1 MKSFVRYLILL
12 LLVVG
17 CTKEEPPV
25 AVPVPKKP
33 EVMRLSGGILKIQTT
48 DIFKDL
54 TTEEIV
60 LDSNLL
66 IPDSTVFR
74 VVSESL
80 LISNNQ
86 IDWVRD
92 ILVTSKNGKVSISV
106 KPDPVPGLY
115 RITMYP
121 ITNDNADI
129 NFPKNLNARFFIE
142 IVPGVPSEIK
152 TISAEK
158 FEDLA
163 PYNGVKELN
172 ESWIVSANPDIITYL
187 SVGPISDRFGNLISE
202 GLIQLTVSEGQIVSE
217 NPVHI
222 ADGYAYFSY
231 RPTTSMND
239 LTVSSALV
247 NVPNVNLIK
256 NISMKLTKPVIEFLD
271 IGNFT
276 DMFDGETK
284 DIELRVKNTGS
295 QPATNL
301 NLNISQPFILLPEQA
316 DSCKE
321 RGSLRSQEVCKVRI
335 RYTRNIKL
343 GQNGYL
349 RIIGQPSN
357 FITSTT
363 STSLIV
369 NNVEPAKLVL
379 SESII
384 GFPNTACGL
393 KHRTE
398 VYVTNTGSFPA
409 TNVNVTQPPS
419 TVVGQAPYFKIIL
432 PNREPSPSPDL
443 ETVINCGNTF
453 PAGRKCRVI
462 LEFEP
467 LSILPPNPVT
477 GLINADSVPS
487 LTLSM
492 SGVAVPGQQTGDIPI
507 SFFKPGS
514 LTQTTTMYAQNGQR
528 TIVKIGPIADS
539 CGNPVAN
546 GSVIGA
552 SVTGGTL
559 NSLLTSTNN
568 GMSEFTWNSLSKP
581 ELLGNQTITVTSN
594 GYSKQATITFQG
606 VVLTLSGPT
615 DLGQV
620 IIEKPKDFT
629 YTLKN
634 TGNIRADDVNFTFTE
649 PLVLVDIGTCASGV
663 SVNQVCSFTV
673 GARPTQ
679 NLDYNSSIFGGSST
693 LGINNPSINNILVIG
708 RNKPVLTFD
717 NTKYLFND
725 GLNSTTVNRTLTIKN
740 QGPAISY
747 NTVIYT
753 ESPYTVFTNNCPSTL
768 GVNQT
773 CTVIISSQRNSA
785 VGAGY
790 KNVYIGNEV
799 ENNTVQVLIAYSELK
814 FGTQSYKYKKYYCTG
829 PFTISSVGINGIETN
844 LSSNTTITLDSQTG
858 KVLFYNDNTCNNKI
872 STTSILANTNT
883 STQFYLRSISAEENE
898 ITGVSGIIPH
908 ASRNFIFEDI
918 KNDFLTFKPAIA
930 IKNTA
935 CILCHSNI
943 KGNIVTNLGFTP
955 TRERNFRGLGHPGT
969 GDDIEQGGGSYWAG
983 IPNGSM
989 SYGTS
994 FIEGKIYVPQLILS
1008 PESRDYARTMVG
1020 ANKPGSYDSATP
1032 SSTITT
1038 VGDYLNAILPHR
1050 TTNYIN
1056 RLSTFSIP
1064 DGNFSKDSR
1073 IDPRNISIR
1082 ELKNI
1087 FIGYPSQSRITS
1099 FLDSLGT
1106 YKYYKWEDSTSYEL
1120 SNFELRYGNYYGNI
1134 PGQVMDCDGDLF
1146 VDGPIYLKDL
1156 QLRTLTGCRIYATG
1170 TVFIEGPTGSTKR
1183 DGLIFIDKQST
1194 SNLQVT
1200 SSKGVLMGMDIESI
1214 GLRKPHDSPNCGP
1227 SLSSMDADVMK
1238 IKNSA
1243 GTNLLQD
1250 GSRSGSRVVDFQ
1262 RLLLNAPRVD
1272 SRYTGDFKG
1281 VVIAEHSVWSL
1292 GRFSYFYDNV
1302 FDTSPIFPFF
1312 TPDVFFSVEDC
1323 ITNNID
1329 QAVVK
1334 DSQTN
1339 YRSCYP

>member
-1 MKSFVRYLILL
+1 M
-12 LLVVG
+12 
-17 CTKEEPPV
+17 
-25 AVPVPKKP
+25 VPVPKKP
-33 EVMRLSGGILKIQTT
+33 EVMNLSGGILKIQTT
-48 DIFKDL
+48 DVFKEL

-60 LDSNLL
+60 LDSNEL
-66 IPDSTVFR
+66 IPDGTVFR
-74 VVSESL
+74 VVSENL
-80 LISNNQ
+80 LISNDQ

-92 ILVTSKNGKVSISV
+92 VLVTSENGKVSISV

-115 RITMYP
+115 RITIYP
-121 ITNDNADI
+121 ITDEGADI
-129 NFPKNLNARFFIE
+129 VFPKNLNARFFIE
-142 IVPGVPSEIK
+142 IVPGIPSEIK
-152 TISAEK
+152 TISAER

-172 ESWIVSANPDIITYL
+172 ESWIVSANPDLITYL

-202 GLIQLTVSEGQIVSE
+202 GRIQLTVSEGQIVSE
-217 NPVHI
+217 NPAPI

-239 LTVSSALV
+239 LTVSSVLV

-256 NISMKLTKPVIEFLD
+256 NISMKLAKPVIEFLD
-271 IGNFT
+271 TGNFA
-276 DMFDGETK
+276 DMFDGETR

-321 RGSLRSQEVCKVRI
+321 RGALRSQEVCKVRI
-335 RYTRNIKL
+335 RYTRNINL

-349 RIIGQPSN
+349 QIIGQPSN
-357 FITSTT
+357 FITSTSNT
-363 STSLIV
+363 PLIV
-369 NNVEPAKLVL
+369 NNVEPARLVL
-379 SESII
+379 SESVV

-393 KHRTE
+393 KNTTE

-419 TVVGQAPYFKIIL
+419 TVIGQAPYFKIIL
-432 PNREPSPSPDL
+432 PNQDPSPDPNL

-487 LTLSM
+487 LALSM
-492 SGVAVPGQQTGDIPI
+492 SGVAVPGQPTGDIPI
-507 SFFKPGS
+507 AFLKPGS
-514 LTQTTTMYAQNGQR
+514 LTPTTTMYAQNGQR

-546 GSVIGA
+546 GTVVGA

-594 GYSKQATITFQG
+594 GYSKQATLTFQG
-606 VVLTLSGPT
+606 VNLTLSGPT

-629 YTLKN
+629 YTLRN

-649 PLVLVDIGTCASGV
+649 PLVLVDLGTCAAGV

-679 NLDYNSSIFGGSST
+679 NLDYNASIFGGSST
-693 LGINNPSINNILVIG
+693 PGINSPSINNILVVG

-717 NTKYLFND
+717 DTKYLFND
-725 GLNSTTVNRTLTIKN
+725 GLNTSTVNRTLTVRN
-740 QGPAISY
+740 NGPAISY
-747 NTVIYT
+747 NTVVYT
-753 ESPYTVFTNNCPSTL
+753 ESPYTVLTNNCPATL

-773 CTVIISSQRNSA
+773 CTVIIASPRNSA
-785 VGAGY
+785 IGAGY

-799 ENNTVQVLIAYSELK
+799 ENNTAQVLVAYSELK
-814 FGTQSYKYKKYYCTG
+814 FGTQSYKYKKYYCIG
-829 PFTISSVGINGIETN
+829 PFTISSVGINGIVTN
-844 LSSNTTITLDSQTG
+844 LSSNTTITLGSQTG
-858 KVLFYNDNTCNNKI
+858 KVLFYSDNTCNNKI
-872 STTSILANTNT
+872 TTTSISANTNT
-883 STQFYLRSISAEENE
+883 STQFYLRSIAAEANE
-898 ITGVSGIIPH
+898 ITGVSGAIPG
-908 ASRNFIFEDI
+908 ASRDFIFEDI
-918 KNDFLTFKPAIA
+918 KNDILTFKPAIA
-930 IKNTA
+930 IKNTS

-943 KGNIVTNLGFTP
+943 KGNIVTNMAFTS
-955 TRERNFRGLGHPGT
+955 TQRNFHGAAADGT
-969 GDDIEQGGGSYWAG
+969 GDYMEIGGSYWTG
-983 IPNGSM
+983 ISNGSM
-989 SYGTS
+989 AYGTS
-994 FIEGKIYVPQLILS
+994 FIEGKIYVPQLILNTA
-1008 PESRDYARTMVG
+1008 SRDYARAMVG
-1020 ANKPGSYDSATP
+1020 ANKPGNYDSATP

-1038 VGDYLNAILPHR
+1038 VADYLNAVLPHR
-1050 TTNYIN
+1050 TTSYIN
-1056 RLSTFSIP
+1056 YLSTFSNP
-1064 DGNFSKDSR
+1064 SGSFTKDAR
-1073 IDPRNISIR
+1073 VNPRNISVR
-1082 ELKNI
+1082 ELRNV
-1087 FIGYPSQSRITS
+1087 FIGYPSPNRITS

-1106 YKYYKWEDSTSYEL
+1106 FKYYKWDDAVSYEL
-1120 SNFELRYGNYYGNI
+1120 SNFELRFGNYYGNI
-1134 PGQVMDCDGDLF
+1134 PGQVMDCDGDIF
-1146 VDGPIYLKDL
+1146 VDGPVYLKDL

-1170 TVFIEGPTGSTKR
+1170 TVFIEGPSGSAKR
-1183 DGLIFIDKQST
+1183 LGFVFIDQQPT

-1200 SSKGVLMGMDIESI
+1200 SSKGALMGMSVASI
-1214 GLRKPHDSPNCGP
+1214 AARKGHDAAYYGP
-1227 SLSSMDADVMK
+1227 LLSSMDADVAK

-1250 GSRSGSRVVDFQ
+1250 GADSGNRQVDFQ
-1262 RLLLNAPRVD
+1262 GILINAPRVD

-1281 VVIAEHSVWSL
+1281 VVIAEHSIWSL
-1292 GRFSYFYDNV
+1292 GKFSYFYDNV
-1302 FDTSPIFPFF
+1302 FDSSPILPFF

-1329 QAVVK
+1329 QSVIK
-1334 DSQTN
+1334 DSQTD